1 MSWTKAAIRP
11 SGKVLCATTISAI
24 GRGYTWRGEFLPSM
38 RRSVAVSEY
47 LAMHDQYVDS
57 VSRLHFTVGS
67 WVYEY
72 DVSLAVLCGQLEKC
86 QASGGLFHANCNVL
100 KPVPQPPL
108 EPELD
113 LNKASG
119 TKLFWGRPCHVDA
132 QHGPKQEAG
141 VQGGGTAPL
150 VGSGAKPQ
158 KPAMICT
165 YYNQLYNGKC
175 YSCTQLSTLHFVINL
190 LEPACDMLAR
200 GWPRAG
206 TRN

>member
-1 MSWTKAAIRP
+1 MKPIKPNTCTILWPAVLAAKR
-11 SGKVLCATTISAI
+11 
-24 GRGYTWRGEFLPSM
+24 
-38 RRSVAVSEY
+38 Y
-47 LAMHDQYVDS
+47 LAPPVRPID
-57 VSRLHFTVGS
+57 
-67 WVYEY
+67 
-72 DVSLAVLCGQLEKC
+72 
-86 QASGGLFHANCNVL
+86 NVL

>member
-1 MSWTKAAIRP
+1 MHSQNRRANWVCT
-11 SGKVLCATTISAI
+11 VLCHNGRVTPKSTPPASHLSSQPRHPATGTFISQHPVRKASHPLPFHSLKSSMAKDIACITILSLLLALI
-24 GRGYTWRGEFLPSM
+24 SPAAGQEGERFTCRTGR
-38 RRSVAVSEY
+38 
-47 LAMHDQYVDS
+47 
-57 VSRLHFTVGS
+57 
-67 WVYEY
+67 
-72 DVSLAVLCGQLEKC
+72 K
-86 QASGGLFHANCNVL
+86 CNVL

-165 YYNQLYNGKC
+165 YYNQLYNGNAILA
-175 YSCTQLSTLHFVINL
+175 LS
-190 LEPACDMLAR
+190 
-200 GWPRAG
+200 
-206 TRN
+206 

>member
-1 MSWTKAAIRP
+1 MYSPTHLP
-11 SGKVLCATTISAI
+11 GSHSGTLFSNEYST
-24 GRGYTWRGEFLPSM
+24 
-38 RRSVAVSEY
+38 SEY
-47 LAMHDQYVDS
+47 IADVPPVMLSGPVITDKDLD
-57 VSRLHFTVGS
+57 RL
-67 WVYEY
+67 
-72 DVSLAVLCGQLEKC
+72 
-86 QASGGLFHANCNVL
+86 CNVL

-158 KPAMICT
+158 KPVMICT

>member
-1 MSWTKAAIRP
+1 MGP
-11 SGKVLCATTISAI
+11 SGAQ
-24 GRGYTWRGEFLPSM
+24 
-38 RRSVAVSEY
+38 
-47 LAMHDQYVDS
+47 H
-57 VSRLHFTVGS
+57 
-67 WVYEY
+67 
-72 DVSLAVLCGQLEKC
+72 
-86 QASGGLFHANCNVL
+86 NVL

-165 YYNQLYNGKC
+165 Y
-175 YSCTQLSTLHFVINL
+175 
-190 LEPACDMLAR
+190 
-200 GWPRAG
+200 
-206 TRN
+206 

>member
-1 MSWTKAAIRP
+1 MVTAST
-11 SGKVLCATTISAI
+11 S
-24 GRGYTWRGEFLPSM
+24 LPSSQALIALLCTLSNPLKKHVM
-38 RRSVAVSEY
+38 ASFSSGVNSVPLKRNVAACFAPKRSACCQSFSAVW
-47 LAMHDQYVDS
+47 AH
-57 VSRLHFTVGS
+57 SRSF
-67 WVYEY
+67 
-72 DVSLAVLCGQLEKC
+72 CR
-86 QASGGLFHANCNVL
+86 NVL

-150 VGSGAKPQ
+150 VGSGAKS
-158 KPAMICT
+158 AMICT

>member
-1 MSWTKAAIRP
+1 MFGIAGTAELSTFCP
-11 SGKVLCATTISAI
+11 GT
-24 GRGYTWRGEFLPSM
+24 GTWN
-38 RRSVAVSEY
+38 
-47 LAMHDQYVDS
+47 
-57 VSRLHFTVGS
+57 RLQ
-67 WVYEY
+67 
-72 DVSLAVLCGQLEKC
+72 D
-86 QASGGLFHANCNVL
+86 NVL

-165 YYNQLYNGKC
+165 YYQLPRSQLRLITTN
-175 YSCTQLSTLHFVINL
+175 CTMENAILALS
-190 LEPACDMLAR
+190 
-200 GWPRAG
+200 
-206 TRN
+206 

>member
-1 MSWTKAAIRP
+1 MCVTFEACL
-11 SGKVLCATTISAI
+11 V
-24 GRGYTWRGEFLPSM
+24 
-38 RRSVAVSEY
+38 V
-47 LAMHDQYVDS
+47 
-57 VSRLHFTVGS
+57 
-67 WVYEY
+67 
-72 DVSLAVLCGQLEKC
+72 LAVFSLSLPHAERAG
-86 QASGGLFHANCNVL
+86 SGGFCRRALCSGVGYHVAGKLRCITLSTYQGCYSNVL

-108 EPELD
+108 EPELV

-200 GWPRAG
+200 GWPSAG

>member
-1 MSWTKAAIRP
+1 MQARARKTGAPDKLHHEHAGRSPPCVRWPAI
-11 SGKVLCATTISAI
+11 VL
-24 GRGYTWRGEFLPSM
+24 
-38 RRSVAVSEY
+38 
-47 LAMHDQYVDS
+47 
-57 VSRLHFTVGS
+57 
-67 WVYEY
+67 
-72 DVSLAVLCGQLEKC
+72 
-86 QASGGLFHANCNVL
+86 NVL

-141 VQGGGTAPL
+141 LQGGGTAPL

-165 YYNQLYNGKC
+165 YYNQFDNGKC
-175 YSCTQLSTLHFVINL
+175 YSCITLHFVINL

>member
-1 MSWTKAAIRP
+1 MQSKIGLGRHKIAAESINSPARGPADTCIVIRDRQANLQSSSSSSQP
-11 SGKVLCATTISAI
+11 IVAP
-24 GRGYTWRGEFLPSM
+24 FLTPLFCRFKQM
-38 RRSVAVSEY
+38 HVS
-47 LAMHDQYVDS
+47 
-57 VSRLHFTVGS
+57 
-67 WVYEY
+67 
-72 DVSLAVLCGQLEKC
+72 
-86 QASGGLFHANCNVL
+86 CNVL

-119 TKLFWGRPCHVDA
+119 NKLFWGRPCHVDA

>member
-1 MSWTKAAIRP
+1 MRY
-11 SGKVLCATTISAI
+11 GK
-24 GRGYTWRGEFLPSM
+24 
-38 RRSVAVSEY
+38 
-47 LAMHDQYVDS
+47 
-57 VSRLHFTVGS
+57 LHR
-67 WVYEY
+67 
-72 DVSLAVLCGQLEKC
+72 
-86 QASGGLFHANCNVL
+86 NVL

-119 TKLFWGRPCHVDA
+119 TKIFWGRPCHVDA

-165 YYNQLYNGKC
+165 YYNQLYNEKC

-190 LEPACDMLAR
+190 LEPACEMLAR

>member
-1 MSWTKAAIRP
+1 MHHGIAFLRHRVNAMYMCLYERR
-11 SGKVLCATTISAI
+11 
-24 GRGYTWRGEFLPSM
+24 RGLPCF
-38 RRSVAVSEY
+38 VVSCYQRE
-47 LAMHDQYVDS
+47 
-57 VSRLHFTVGS
+57 G
-67 WVYEY
+67 
-72 DVSLAVLCGQLEKC
+72 
-86 QASGGLFHANCNVL
+86 NPNVL

-119 TKLFWGRPCHVDA
+119 TKIFWGRPCHVDA

>member
-1 MSWTKAAIRP
+1 MQLLCIIHGSGSLPGQLPIQSPGIKPWCGGMTWRVTHHCGAITGWAIR
-11 SGKVLCATTISAI
+11 
-24 GRGYTWRGEFLPSM
+24 EFAH
-38 RRSVAVSEY
+38 SVAA
-47 LAMHDQYVDS
+47 LG
-57 VSRLHFTVGS
+57 RLRYRLRF
-67 WVYEY
+67 E
-72 DVSLAVLCGQLEKC
+72 ER
-86 QASGGLFHANCNVL
+86 NVL

>member
-1 MSWTKAAIRP
+1 MSSRKVGAPSVGRWSCSRGWARLWDSAEEPKPPLP
-11 SGKVLCATTISAI
+11 SGINGEGCTCL
-24 GRGYTWRGEFLPSM
+24 GYDCL
-38 RRSVAVSEY
+38 
-47 LAMHDQYVDS
+47 
-57 VSRLHFTVGS
+57 VGS
-67 WVYEY
+67 VTRSTERGCPR
-72 DVSLAVLCGQLEKC
+72 SSEAPQE
-86 QASGGLFHANCNVL
+86 GLQGNVL

>member
-1 MSWTKAAIRP
+1 M
-11 SGKVLCATTISAI
+11 
-24 GRGYTWRGEFLPSM
+24 
-38 RRSVAVSEY
+38 
-47 LAMHDQYVDS
+47 
-57 VSRLHFTVGS
+57 
-67 WVYEY
+67 
-72 DVSLAVLCGQLEKC
+72 
-86 QASGGLFHANCNVL
+86 L

-132 QHGPKQEAG
+132 QHGPKQE
-141 VQGGGTAPL
+141 

-165 YYNQLYNGKC
+165 YYNQLYNVKC
-175 YSCTQLSTLHFVINL
+175 YSCTQLNSLHFVINL

>member
-24 GRGYTWRGEFLPSM
+24 GRGYTWRGEFLPSL

-86 QASGGLFHANCNVL
+86 QASGGLFHANCL
-100 KPVPQPPL
+100 QSPL
-108 EPELD
+108 LD
-113 LNKASG
+113 VCLGIPIDCGCRKSLLLDPSDGVFGRFDLAALLRLPHL
-119 TKLFWGRPCHVDA
+119 TAFWLFCKQVDLRLRCVI
-132 QHGPKQEAG
+132 AG
-141 VQGGGTAPL
+141 DW
-150 VGSGAKPQ
+150 
-158 KPAMICT
+158 
-165 YYNQLYNGKC
+165 
-175 YSCTQLSTLHFVINL
+175 L
-190 LEPACDMLAR
+190 LQ
-200 GWPRAG
+200 
-206 TRN
+206 

>member
-1 MSWTKAAIRP
+1 MLVTCANRYNISYAARCGGHSFEAVSLLQDGLVIDVSRISHIR
-11 SGKVLCATTISAI
+11 IS
-24 GRGYTWRGEFLPSM
+24 PDK
-38 RRSVAVSEY
+38 RSVQIGAG
-47 LAMHDQYVDS
+47 Q
-57 VSRLHFTVGS
+57 RLGEV
-67 WVYEY
+67 
-72 DVSLAVLCGQLEKC
+72 
-86 QASGGLFHANCNVL
+86 NVL

-141 VQGGGTAPL
+141 LQGGGTAPL

-165 YYNQLYNGKC
+165 YYNQFDNGKC

>member
-1 MSWTKAAIRP
+1 MP
-11 SGKVLCATTISAI
+11 
-24 GRGYTWRGEFLPSM
+24 P
-38 RRSVAVSEY
+38 
-47 LAMHDQYVDS
+47 
-57 VSRLHFTVGS
+57 
-67 WVYEY
+67 
-72 DVSLAVLCGQLEKC
+72 
-86 QASGGLFHANCNVL
+86 QACHLSNASKKDRWLRYINVL

-119 TKLFWGRPCHVDA
+119 TKIFWGRPCHVDA

-165 YYNQLYNGKC
+165 YYNQLYNEKC

>member
-1 MSWTKAAIRP
+1 MMWCEDRNAGTVP
-11 SGKVLCATTISAI
+11 SGFRGRKLSAKMRI
-24 GRGYTWRGEFLPSM
+24 AR
-38 RRSVAVSEY
+38 RRS
-47 LAMHDQYVDS
+47 DI
-57 VSRLHFTVGS
+57 F
-67 WVYEY
+67 
-72 DVSLAVLCGQLEKC
+72 
-86 QASGGLFHANCNVL
+86 NVL

-165 YYNQLYNGKC
+165 YYNQLYNEKC

>member
-1 MSWTKAAIRP
+1 MSRNADAAMPLPAKCSTVIVVEVAWYP
-11 SGKVLCATTISAI
+11 GQCMHFKVPRI
-24 GRGYTWRGEFLPSM
+24 
-38 RRSVAVSEY
+38 
-47 LAMHDQYVDS
+47 
-57 VSRLHFTVGS
+57 
-67 WVYEY
+67 
-72 DVSLAVLCGQLEKC
+72 
-86 QASGGLFHANCNVL
+86 NVL

-119 TKLFWGRPCHVDA
+119 TKIFWGRPCHVDA

-141 VQGGGTAPL
+141 VQGGETAPL
-150 VGSGAKPQ
+150 VGYGAKPQ

-165 YYNQLYNGKC
+165 YYNQLYNEKC

>member
-1 MSWTKAAIRP
+1 MQRP
-11 SGKVLCATTISAI
+11 QAHFRKL
-24 GRGYTWRGEFLPSM
+24 L
-38 RRSVAVSEY
+38 VSEG
-47 LAMHDQYVDS
+47 LPAQFAPDDAKSRERDHAGRLGDQD
-57 VSRLHFTVGS
+57 
-67 WVYEY
+67 
-72 DVSLAVLCGQLEKC
+72 
-86 QASGGLFHANCNVL
+86 NVM

>member
-1 MSWTKAAIRP
+1 MELKFCRDTDKE
-11 SGKVLCATTISAI
+11 GKLVQAVEQHKGLCSAI
-24 GRGYTWRGEFLPSM
+24 QQADRNATVHYIPLVIG
-38 RRSVAVSEY
+38 VA
-47 LAMHDQYVDS
+47 
-57 VSRLHFTVGS
+57 GS
-67 WVYEY
+67 IY
-72 DVSLAVLCGQLEKC
+72 
-86 QASGGLFHANCNVL
+86 NNVL

>member
-1 MSWTKAAIRP
+1 MGQMHRNVMISYLKMNDSANHW
-11 SGKVLCATTISAI
+11 SLCL
-24 GRGYTWRGEFLPSM
+24 Y
-38 RRSVAVSEY
+38 
-47 LAMHDQYVDS
+47 
-57 VSRLHFTVGS
+57 
-67 WVYEY
+67 
-72 DVSLAVLCGQLEKC
+72 
-86 QASGGLFHANCNVL
+86 NVL

-113 LNKASG
+113 LNKACG
-119 TKLFWGRPCHVDA
+119 TKLFWGRPCHVNV

-158 KPAMICT
+158 KPAMIFT

-206 TRN
+206 TSN

>member
-1 MSWTKAAIRP
+1 MCGSQCVPIR
-11 SGKVLCATTISAI
+11 
-24 GRGYTWRGEFLPSM
+24 FLPGAFLVFVSM
-38 RRSVAVSEY
+38 HWKEFPEY
-47 LAMHDQYVDS
+47 CHGAPSSHGLLLKECELYLGCHPFPH
-57 VSRLHFTVGS
+57 RLGQSDGCLGITIVCVFGVLPCGIIPESTAWLVG
-67 WVYEY
+67 VTL
-72 DVSLAVLCGQLEKC
+72 D
-86 QASGGLFHANCNVL
+86 NVL

>member
-1 MSWTKAAIRP
+1 MT
-11 SGKVLCATTISAI
+11 SASNV
-24 GRGYTWRGEFLPSM
+24 R
-38 RRSVAVSEY
+38 
-47 LAMHDQYVDS
+47 
-57 VSRLHFTVGS
+57 
-67 WVYEY
+67 
-72 DVSLAVLCGQLEKC
+72 
-86 QASGGLFHANCNVL
+86 NVL

-165 YYNQLYNGKC
+165 YYNQLYNEKC

>member
-1 MSWTKAAIRP
+1 MWPMVCDASPKWLR
-11 SGKVLCATTISAI
+11 SSA
-24 GRGYTWRGEFLPSM
+24 
-38 RRSVAVSEY
+38 
-47 LAMHDQYVDS
+47 
-57 VSRLHFTVGS
+57 SRLQQRPTCDQVLKARLIS
-67 WVYEY
+67 WLIY
-72 DVSLAVLCGQLEKC
+72 DIDTIV
-86 QASGGLFHANCNVL
+86 CNVL

-119 TKLFWGRPCHVDA
+119 TQLFWGRPCHVDA